1 MMGRTLA
8 QWLSYL
14 LHPVVYPIL
23 GTLIILE
30 ALPYYVNS
38 RLTILSLALVFTGTY
53 IFPVAISFLFY
64 RIQLISSL
72 EMKEARDRRWPYL
85 VGAICYYFTASFLG
99 QLGLP
104 KDLKLFLLGSA
115 SIIIIHLFMFRFS
128 KPSAHMAGIG
138 GFTGLL
144 LSESLKYHIG
154 FLPLLALCFLL
165 AGFLGSARLKLQAHS
180 PGELATGNFSGI
192 IIISLSLL
200 LG

>member
-1 MMGRTLA
+1 MGRKLA

-14 LHPVVYPIL
+14 IHPVVYPIL
-23 GTLIILE
+23 GTLVILE
-30 ALPYYVNS
+30 ALPYYVSS

-53 IFPVAISFLFY
+53 IIPVSISFLFY

-85 VGAICYYFTASFLG
+85 IGSICYYLTASFLG
-99 QLGLP
+99 ELGLP
-104 KDLKLFLLGSA
+104 EDVYLFLLASA
-115 SIIIIHLFMFRFS
+115 FVIVLHLVMLRFS
-128 KPSAHMAGIG
+128 KPSAHLAGIG

-144 LSESLKYHIG
+144 LSTSFKYQVG

-165 AGFLGSARLKLQAHS
+165 AGFLGSARLKLNAHS
-180 PGELATGNFSGI
+180 PGELATGYFTGLVI
-192 IIISLSLL
+192 VCLTVL